1 MPPPFLPEFFMFT
14 TIDGIR
20 LRIPTEEPVAPE
32 SSDCCGS
39 GSCCPCVWDYYRAQQ
54 KAWQVQ
60 KRTKAKTTAR
70 AGVRA
75 ILLALTPLSA

>member
-1 MPPPFLPEFFMFT
+1 MFT

-54 KAWQVQ
+54 KAWLQVQ
-60 KRTKAKTTAR
+60 ETGANQPASESADEQTHAIAVATA
-70 AGVRA
+70 
-75 ILLALTPLSA
+75 

>member
-39 GSCCPCVWDYYRAQQ
+39 SSCCPCVWDYYRAQQ
-54 KAWQVQ
+54 KAWQEQ
-60 KRTKAKTTAR
+60 KEQEQKQ
-70 AGVRA
+70 
-75 ILLALTPLSA
+75 LQEQE

>member
-1 MPPPFLPEFFMFT
+1 MFT

-39 GSCCPCVWDYYRAQQ
+39 GSCCPCVWDYYRTAQQ
-54 KAWQVQ
+54 KAWLEQQEQEQ
-60 KRTKAKTTAR
+60 KQ
-70 AGVRA
+70 
-75 ILLALTPLSA
+75 LQEQE

>member
-1 MPPPFLPEFFMFT
+1 MLKHNATMPPPFLPEFFMFT

-54 KAWQVQ
+54 KAWLA
-60 KRTKAKTTAR
+60 RDTA
-70 AGVRA
+70 AETEVS
-75 ILLALTPLSA
+75 SA

>member
-54 KAWQVQ
+54 KAWLEQQEQEQ
-60 KRTKAKTTAR
+60 KQ
-70 AGVRA
+70 
-75 ILLALTPLSA
+75 LQEQEPFC

>member
-1 MPPPFLPEFFMFT
+1 MFT

-39 GSCCPCVWDYYRAQQ
+39 GSCCPCVWDYYRAEQ
-54 KAWQVQ
+54 KAWLGQ
-60 KRTKAKTTAR
+60 KEQEQE
-70 AGVRA
+70 
-75 ILLALTPLSA
+75 SE

>member
-1 MPPPFLPEFFMFT
+1 MPPHFLPKFFMFT

-54 KAWQVQ
+54 KAWL
-60 KRTKAKTTAR
+60 AR
-70 AGVRA
+70 DAGA
-75 ILLALTPLSA
+75 DTEASSG

>member
-1 MPPPFLPEFFMFT
+1 MFT

-54 KAWQVQ
+54 KAW
-60 KRTKAKTTAR
+60 
-70 AGVRA
+70 
-75 ILLALTPLSA
+75 LAQGSDADAEADANSG

>member
-1 MPPPFLPEFFMFT
+1 MLKHNATMPPPFLPEFFMFT

-39 GSCCPCVWDYYRAQQ
+39 GSCCPCVWDYYRAEQ
-54 KAWQVQ
+54 KAWLA
-60 KRTKAKTTAR
+60 RDTA
-70 AGVRA
+70 AETEVS
-75 ILLALTPLSA
+75 SA

>member
-1 MPPPFLPEFFMFT
+1 MFT

-20 LRIPTEEPVAPE
+20 LRIPTEEPIAPE

-54 KAWQVQ
+54 KAWLT
-60 KRTKAKTTAR
+60 RETA
-70 AGVRA
+70 AETEVSSG
-75 ILLALTPLSA
+75 

>member
-1 MPPPFLPEFFMFT
+1 MFT

-39 GSCCPCVWDYYRAQQ
+39 GSCCPCVWDYYRAEQ
-54 KAWQVQ
+54 KAWLA
-60 KRTKAKTTAR
+60 RDTA
-70 AGVRA
+70 AETEVS
-75 ILLALTPLSA
+75 SA

>member
-1 MPPPFLPEFFMFT
+1 MFT

-20 LRIPTEEPVAPE
+20 LRVPTEEPTAPE

-54 KAWQVQ
+54 KAWL
-60 KRTKAKTTAR
+60 AR
-70 AGVRA
+70 NTDAETEVS
-75 ILLALTPLSA
+75 PD

>member
-1 MPPPFLPEFFMFT
+1 MPPHFLPEFFMFT

-39 GSCCPCVWDYYRAQQ
+39 GSCCPCVWDYYREQLGIWQQ
-54 KAWQVQ
+54 QQRAAA
-60 KRTKAKTTAR
+60 TETITTE
-70 AGVRA
+70 
-75 ILLALTPLSA
+75 TSAHPK

>member
-1 MPPPFLPEFFMFT
+1 MPPHFLPEFFMFT

-54 KAWQVQ
+54 KAWL
-60 KRTKAKTTAR
+60 AR
-70 AGVRA
+70 GSDADSEV
-75 ILLALTPLSA
+75 SSD

>member
-1 MPPPFLPEFFMFT
+1 MFT

-54 KAWQVQ
+54 KAWLEQESLKMGFIDYSPAYWRQ
-60 KRTKAKTTAR
+60 A
-70 AGVRA
+70 
-75 ILLALTPLSA
+75 

>member
-1 MPPPFLPEFFMFT
+1 M
-14 TIDGIR
+14 DGIR

-39 GSCCPCVWDYYRAQQ
+39 GSCCPCVWDYYRAEQ

-60 KRTKAKTTAR
+60 KEQEQKQ
-70 AGVRA
+70 
-75 ILLALTPLSA
+75 LQEQE

>member
-1 MPPPFLPEFFMFT
+1 MFT

-54 KAWQVQ
+54 KAWLAQGSD
-60 KRTKAKTTAR
+60 
-70 AGVRA
+70 AGAETEV
-75 ILLALTPLSA
+75 SSG

>member
-1 MPPPFLPEFFMFT
+1 MFT

-20 LRIPTEEPVAPE
+20 LRIPTEEPVEPE

-54 KAWQVQ
+54 KAWLAQ
-60 KRTKAKTTAR
+60 KQQEQKQEQE
-70 AGVRA
+70 
-75 ILLALTPLSA
+75 SN

>member
-1 MPPPFLPEFFMFT
+1 MFT

-39 GSCCPCVWDYYRAQQ
+39 GSCCPCVWDYYREQLAIWQHQQ
-54 KAWQVQ
+54 LQQ
-60 KRTKAKTTAR
+60 DN
-70 AGVRA
+70 
-75 ILLALTPLSA
+75 LQQNEQLPEQQQQQ

>member
-20 LRIPTEEPVAPE
+20 LRIPTEEPVAPQ

-39 GSCCPCVWDYYRAQQ
+39 GSCCPCVWDYYRAEQ

-60 KRTKAKTTAR
+60 KEQKQE
-70 AGVRA
+70 
-75 ILLALTPLSA
+75 

>member
-1 MPPPFLPEFFMFT
+1 MFT

-54 KAWQVQ
+54 KAWLAQGSDAD
-60 KRTKAKTTAR
+60 TKTEASS
-70 AGVRA
+70 G
-75 ILLALTPLSA
+75 

>member
-1 MPPPFLPEFFMFT
+1 MFT

-39 GSCCPCVWDYYRAQQ
+39 GSCCPCVWDYYRAEQQ
-54 KAWQVQ
+54 AWRLYGQACAEQ
-60 KRTKAKTTAR
+60 
-70 AGVRA
+70 GE
-75 ILLALTPLSA
+75 S